1 MISIL
6 LGYEGTF
13 FDYIFTAYGS
23 GLFYISEDPVT
34 HIHKHSFIFVYLT
47 EWQRMTERLCT
58 NTHKKIW
65 IKAPYVKT
73 ELITVLKQHTVNKI
87 PIAQLTRD
95 DA

>member
-47 EWQRMTERLCT
+47 E
-58 NTHKKIW
+58 
-65 IKAPYVKT
+65 
-73 ELITVLKQHTVNKI
+73 
-87 PIAQLTRD
+87 
-95 DA
+95 